1 MRYQVLASDYDGTL
15 AHDGHVSKD
24 SVAALH
30 RLRDSGR
37 KLLLVTGRELH
48 ELKAVFPRIDL
59 CDLVVAE
66 NGGLLYWPSEDREQ
80 VLAEPPP
87 EEMVAELRRR
97 NVTPFAVGRVI
108 LATWT
113 PYETTVLE
121 IIRDLGLEYQVI
133 FNKGAV
139 MALPSGTNKASGLEA
154 ALKVMQLSP
163 CNTVGVGDAEND
175 HAFLQMCECSVAVA
189 NALPAVKERCDWVT
203 EGDHGR
209 GVMELIDRLIAND
222 LTDIETQ
229 GCHHPRRELQV
240 AVVAVEPPP

>member
-24 SVAALH
+24 TVAALH

-48 ELKAVFPRIDL
+48 ELKGVFPQIHL

-66 NGGLLYWPSEDREQ
+66 NGGLLYWPAENREQ
-80 VLAEPPP
+80 ALAEPPS
-87 EEMVAELRRR
+87 EAMISELRKR
-97 NVTPFAVGRVI
+97 NVAPFSVGRVI

-113 PYETTVLE
+113 PFETTVLE

-139 MALPSGTNKASGLEA
+139 MVLPSGVNKASGMKA
-154 ALKVMQLSP
+154 ALKVMQLSA

-203 EGDHGR
+203 QGDHGR
-209 GVMELIDRLIAND
+209 GVTELIDRLVAND
-222 LTDIETQ
+222 LADVETR
-229 GCHHPRRELQV
+229 GCHHPRKELQV
-240 AVVAVEPPP
+240 PAGPAEPPR